1 MPDAPRKAI
10 GSAKPATARGIQNR
24 PLRPVQGA
32 EIGKVK
38 ARDGMEITNPE
49 RESEVIKNICEK
61 NNGPLDDDT
70 LQVLFRQ
77 IIDACKSLE

>member
-1 MPDAPRKAI
+1 MDEIADWRKKIDEIDTQLA
-10 GSAKPATARGIQNR
+10 ALLNERAACA
-24 PLRPVQGA
+24 V

-49 RESEVIKNICEK
+49 RESEVINNICEK